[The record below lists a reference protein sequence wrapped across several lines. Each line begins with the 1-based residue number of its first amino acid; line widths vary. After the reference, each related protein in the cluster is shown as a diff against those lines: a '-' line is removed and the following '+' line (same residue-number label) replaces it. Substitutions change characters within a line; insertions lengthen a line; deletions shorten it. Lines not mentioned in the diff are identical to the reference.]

1 MIKEPIAI
9 DNMNTSNKKKFIVK
23 SYSSDSSSEKKIYK
37 YEKFENTH
45 YVWYECRGWTYLWG
59 LNISSEDLT
68 NRMID
73 KFNKDGWKINT
84 FYRHGGYFPNLPF
97 LLTMMIYFSTFVS
110 FGFITY
116 FFGHY
121 IIVEKNFN
129 SYEEGEKE
137 KSKLMLTFKKE
148 RRKMYLDS
156 FLIFLAFLLFSTIFI
171 NILLRINW
179 TDLITNLV
187 IGVQQVLL

>member
-1 MIKEPIAI
+1 MIKEPITI
-9 DNMNTSNKKKFIVK
+9 DSENKPNKKKFVVK
-23 SYSSDSSSEKKIYK
+23 SYSSDGLSNNKVYQ

-84 FYRHGGYFPNLPF
+84 FYRHDGYVPNLPF
-97 LLTMMIYFSTFVS
+97 LLIMMIYFSMFMS
-110 FGFITY
+110 LGFITY
-116 FFGHY
+116 FWGHY

-137 KSKLMLTFKKE
+137 KSKLMLTFKSE
-148 RRKMYLDS
+148 RRKMYLNS
-156 FLIFLAFLLFSTIFI
+156 ILMFLAFLLFSV
-171 NILLRINW
+171 ILFKINW
-179 TDLITNLV
+179 NVLFLKLMLY
-187 IGVQQVLL
+187 VQ